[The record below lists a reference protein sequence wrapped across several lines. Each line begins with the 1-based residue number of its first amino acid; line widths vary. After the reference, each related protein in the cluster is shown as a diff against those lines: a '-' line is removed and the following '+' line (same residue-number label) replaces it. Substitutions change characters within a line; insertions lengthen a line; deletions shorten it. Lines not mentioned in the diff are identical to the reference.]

1 MGRANRPPHNLK
13 GLKMGRHSYV
23 IHFIDEFG
31 KAVSTLTS
39 ITINIAGGGAAT
51 IYTTAART
59 TQKTNPIVSGL
70 SDGTVEFY
78 YNAAS
83 CDIVV
88 TDGTTTRSISGVT
101 PATPTHEWPSHL
113 SDSS

>member
-1 MGRANRPPHNLK
+1 MGRF
-13 GLKMGRHSYV
+13 SYL

-31 KAVSTLTS
+31 KAVTSLTS
-39 ITINIAGGGAAT
+39 VTVNITGGGAAT

-59 TQKTNPIVSGL
+59 TEKTNPIVSGL
-70 SDGTVEFY
+70 SDGTIEFY
-78 YNAAS
+78 YNGAS

-101 PATPTHEWPSHL
+101 PADHSYEWPSHMADE
-113 SDSS
+113 S